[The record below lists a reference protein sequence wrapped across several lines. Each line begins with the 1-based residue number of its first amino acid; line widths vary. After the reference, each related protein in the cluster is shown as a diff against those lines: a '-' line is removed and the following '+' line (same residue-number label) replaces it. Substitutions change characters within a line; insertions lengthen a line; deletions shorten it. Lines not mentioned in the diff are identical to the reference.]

1 MRKFANHAL
10 SGALALAL
18 SIALVPGAADAQEAE
33 AKAEAEVKMEK
44 QETCTVELAPA
55 AVQVGQPAVRLIA
68 TLGSDIGDVS
78 DIRASEESGIVL
90 AQPAAIPRT
99 ETSREVEVEVEADE
113 DEVETETKVETETEV
128 EGEAPQPIVMVTG
141 EEQPTATLWLS
152 TENATPGTHVVVL
165 KGESGKCKTEIEIS
179 EEIETDGE

>member
-33 AKAEAEVKMEK
+33 AKAEAEVEMEK

-113 DEVETETKVETETEV
+113 DEIETETKTETEV
-128 EGEAPQPIVMVTG
+128 EAEAPQPIVMVAG
-141 EEQPTATLWLS
+141 EEQPTATVWLS

>member
-113 DEVETETKVETETEV
+113 DEVETETKTETEV

-152 TENATPGTHVVVL
+152 TENATPGTHEVVL